1 MYYFYLF
8 TCITYF
14 QSLSLGVDDLE
25 NFQELVEQGFEQQA
39 GNLGKWPLTILII
52 GSFSL

>member
-14 QSLSLGVDDLE
+14 RSLSLGIVDLE
-25 NFQELVEQGFEQQA
+25 NLQELEDQEFEQQLA
-39 GNLGKWPLTILII
+39 GNLGK
-52 GSFSL
+52 